1 MLNRYVPSTAASEA
15 VCHALKPV
23 GGLALLSTL
32 FEVQPGGFAFLYQF
46 LHNWKHLCLKVERCL
61 QASWKTILQRM
72 LLCFTLLVFYQM
84 VSFDP
89 PPHYTEFLS
98 LIKFD
103 AILFLG
109 PRGPLVLPS
118 VGPSV
123 RPSVRP
129 SARKIWITI
138 YRHICLMNH
147 EKTHQTNP
155 MAPWDPLDALLNTV
169 KVFAE
174 VLL

>member
-1 MLNRYVPSTAASEA
+1 MYLPQLLHRLSVLRLNQELGCHCCLPCLMFSQSVLPFFANFCMIESISAKCTEA
-15 VCHALKPV
+15 
-23 GGLALLSTL
+23 
-32 FEVQPGGFAFLYQF
+32 
-46 LHNWKHLCLKVERCL
+46 CLKVECCL
-61 QASWKTILQRM
+61 QASRKTILQRM

-84 VSFDP
+84 VSFHP

-123 RPSVRP
+123 RS
-129 SARKIWITI
+129 SARKIWITYI
-138 YRHICLMNH
+138 QAYMPY
-147 EKTHQTNP
+147 ES
-155 MAPWDPLDALLNTV
+155 
-169 KVFAE
+169 
-174 VLL
+174 